1 MKAQPERKWNLAK
14 AGILAGFGL
23 ALAGLA
29 VALPTPTATSIDR
42 EPVAGSAADPYGMV
56 SAARAEGEAPFVD
69 DPRPLAPATWGTRDP
84 SLAGLS
90 VSPDAPDTAPIE
102 TD

>member
-14 AGILAGFGL
+14 AGILAGFAL

-29 VALPTPTATSIDR
+29 VALPTPTESPVDR
-42 EPVAGSAADPYGMV
+42 DPVAANEAAPYGMV
-56 SAARAEGEAPFVD
+56 AASRAEDEAPFVD
-69 DPRPLAPATWGTRDP
+69 NRRETAPGAHGSRDP
-84 SLAGLS
+84 SLAGLR
-90 VSPDAPDTAPIE
+90 VSPDAQDAAPIE

>member
-1 MKAQPERKWNLAK
+1 MKAQPERKWNLTK
-14 AGILAGFGL
+14 AGILAGLGL

-29 VALPTPTATSIDR
+29 VALPTPTASSFDR
-42 EPVAGSAADPYGMV
+42 APVAGSAADPYGMV

-69 DPRPLAPATWGTRDP
+69 DPRPVAPATWGTRDP

-90 VSPDAPDTAPIE
+90 VSPDTPDTAPIE